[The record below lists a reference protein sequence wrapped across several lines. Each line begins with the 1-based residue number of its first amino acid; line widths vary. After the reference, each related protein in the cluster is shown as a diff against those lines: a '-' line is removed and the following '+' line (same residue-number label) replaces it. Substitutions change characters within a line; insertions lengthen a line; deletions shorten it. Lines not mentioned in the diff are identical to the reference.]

1 MGQKNS
7 KFLFFSIT
15 DLASNEGNKRKGNTV
30 TGQYWFPQNLS
41 PDNNTGSNFKPVFH
55 FLGKIWRFLAKK
67 LGKFWF
73 FLD

>member
-1 MGQKNS
+1 MR
-7 KFLFFSIT
+7 
-15 DLASNEGNKRKGNTV
+15 RKKEKEKGTTV

-55 FLGKIWRFLAKK
+55 FLEKK
-67 LGKFWF
+67 LAIFGKEIGKSWF